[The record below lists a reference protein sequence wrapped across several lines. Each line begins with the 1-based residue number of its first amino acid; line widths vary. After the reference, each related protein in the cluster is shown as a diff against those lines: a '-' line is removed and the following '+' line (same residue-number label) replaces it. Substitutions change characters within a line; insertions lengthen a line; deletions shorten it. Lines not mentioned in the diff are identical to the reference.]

1 MTESSVGGK
10 WLNIRPVK
18 IGRLLVHVNLL
29 ILLCVLSSVGM
40 FASLGFWQLDRA
52 NEKRTLAADL
62 QQRAL
67 ADPVPL
73 LFEETQPGLS
83 PMTLPYKTLP
93 YQTWP
98 HMTRVT
104 LQGEF
109 QNEIPFLVLFQFFQ
123 GQAGFELVVPFKPS
137 DNGPLLLVSRGWIA
151 PGAGGGLPQ
160 IPPVSGLQTIS
171 AQVYQPDID
180 IPPAE
185 VTDAEW
191 PVRLARL
198 NVEQASRLLGEPV
211 YPQVL
216 RLESG
221 QPGVLVR
228 HWSAPR
234 ISMRS
239 HLAYAVQWFGLT
251 LLVLIGSLLY
261 ASNAIELIRSR
272 QRTSYS
278 I

>member
-10 WLNIRPVK
+10 WLNIGPVK
-18 IGRLLVHVNLL
+18 IGRLVVHVNLL

-73 LFEETQPGLS
+73 LFEETQSGL
-83 PMTLPYKTLP
+83 
-93 YQTWP
+93 P

-123 GQAGFELVVPFKPS
+123 GQAGFELIVPFKPS

-185 VTDAEW
+185 VTDDQW

-198 NVEQASRLLGEPV
+198 NIEQAGRLLGEPV

-239 HLAYAVQWFGLT
+239 HLAYTVQWFGLT
-251 LLVLIGSLLY
+251 LLVLIASLLY

-272 QRTSYS
+272 QTKN
-278 I
+278 